1 MRYAIQNDTN
11 NSRDLFH
18 IDPDEG
24 IIFLKR
30 SLDHESHDSHHFTV
44 IAMDRGVPSLSS
56 TAHVWVSVVDM
67 NDNPPKF
74 EQPSYSCFLS
84 EHAERG
90 QFVTVVTASD
100 PDFIDDKLT
109 YTIVGGNEQ
118 QTYNIDPYSGIITL
132 INMQNFGENKLTLLN
147 VSVTDGVYTSFARVK
162 IEILPANRH
171 NPKFP
176 NPVVEVTVLE
186 NQLPG
191 RLVTQVIATD
201 EDFGDYGEIS
211 YSIPSEAMREIF
223 DVNKQTGEIV
233 TKKKLDREYR
243 KLYEIPVMATD
254 GGGRPGFVMVR
265 VKVGDENDNPP
276 VFLLG
281 EYKATIAGNLSLNTV
296 FLKVKAMDADEGD
309 AASIVYSIYEP
320 QDSKAKGLF
329 GINSES
335 GSLFL
340 IKNATPWENQLF
352 QIFIRAEDKGLKTF
366 HADVPLN
373 IYVIGP
379 QDVPPLFERI
389 NEKFFYSEASVV
401 GTVITKLK
409 TVTNSS
415 VKYRILPGV
424 EESTLFDIDQN
435 GQITLVE
442 ALDREARD
450 HHLIGILAETD
461 SSPPL
466 TALAEISLQVLDEN
480 DHAPKFESNPY
491 VLNLAENIDE
501 GTAILKVVAH
511 DKDLGN
517 NGEVRY
523 SFGTDIGDLANVFT
537 VDAYTGWI
545 STLVQLDKEKQ
556 AEYKFQV
563 RRKL

>member
-1 MRYAIQNDTN
+1 MIAI
-11 NSRDLFH
+11 
-18 IDPDEG
+18 
-24 IIFLKR
+24 
-30 SLDHESHDSHHFTV
+30 
-44 IAMDRGVPSLSS
+44 DRGVPSLSS
-56 TAHVWVSVVDM
+56 TSHVWVTVIDM

-90 QFVTVVTASD
+90 QFVIVVTASD
-100 PDFIDDKLT
+100 PDFIDDKLI
-109 YTIVGGNEQ
+109 YTIVGGNDQ

-132 INMQNFGENKLTLLN
+132 INMQNFGDNKLQLLN

-162 IEILPANRH
+162 IEILPANRY

-176 NPVVEVTVLE
+176 NPIVEVTVLE

-191 RLVTQVIATD
+191 RLVTQVIASD
-201 EDFGDYGEIS
+201 EDFGEYGEIS
-211 YSIPSEAMREIF
+211 YSIPSEMMRDIF
-223 DVNKQTGEIV
+223 DINKQTGEIV
-233 TKKKLDREYR
+233 TRKKLDREYR
-243 KLYEIPVMATD
+243 KLYEINIMAMD
-254 GGGRPGFVMVR
+254 GGGRSGFVMVR
-265 VKVGDENDNPP
+265 VKVGDENDNSP

-281 EYKATIAGNLSLNTV
+281 EYKATIAGNLSLNTI
-296 FLKVKAMDADEGD
+296 FLKVKAIDADEGD
-309 AASIVYSIYEP
+309 AARIEYSIYEP

-329 GINSES
+329 GINSEL
-335 GSLFL
+335 GALFL
-340 IKNATPWENQLF
+340 IKNATVWENQLF
-352 QIFIRAEDKGLKTF
+352 QIFIRAEDRGLKTY

-373 IYVIGP
+373 IYITGP
-379 QDVPPLFERI
+379 EDVPPLFERM
-389 NEKFFYSEASVV
+389 NEKFFYSEASIV

-415 VKYRILPGV
+415 VRYRIVPGL
-424 EESTLFDIDQN
+424 EESNLFDIDQN
-435 GQITLVE
+435 GQITLIK
-442 ALDREARD
+442 ALDREIRD

-491 VLNLAENIDE
+491 VLNLAENIEE
-501 GTAILKVVAH
+501 GTTILKIVAH
-511 DKDLGN
+511 DKDLGS

-523 SFGTDIGDLANVFT
+523 SFGIDIGELANIFT
-537 VDAYTGWI
+537 IDAYTGWI

-563 RRKL
+563 CGKIFKRVI